1 MDESSWKVAHELLA
15 SCCMSLFESRAETI
29 TRLTVGETPPE
40 RKGLRVATFIGFS
53 GNQLRGAIMVDLPL
67 DLVARLHPPTAA
79 NPDINKDDLCD
90 WTGELANQLLGRLK
104 NGLSRHAVTL
114 QMSTPSTVWGELVH
128 EQKQRSEGWL
138 ELAFQSGDHLISIYF
153 DGIALVPIDLTQ
165 APTVDVDESPAE
177 GDMMMLL

>member
-1 MDESSWKVAHELLA
+1 MDQPSWTVAHELLA
-15 SCCMSLFESRAETI
+15 SCCTSLFESRGETI
-29 TRLTVGETPPE
+29 TRVTTGETSPE
-40 RKGLRVATFIGFS
+40 RKGQRVATFVGFS
-53 GNQLRGAIMVDLPL
+53 GNQLRGAIMLDLPL
-67 DLVARLHPPTAA
+67 DLVAHLHPSAA
-79 NPDINKDDLCD
+79 TNPDIDKDDLCD
-90 WTGELANQLLGRLK
+90 WAGELANQLLGRLK
-104 NGLSRHAVTL
+104 NGLSRHAITL

-138 ELAFQSGDHLISIYF
+138 ELAFESGDHRISIYF